1 MLWEKEREIRVW
13 IIGRAS
19 WGGVNRLGPLGDWR
33 GVCREGKLATWGRM
47 FQADSTS
54 GTQAQVVVGS
64 RNT

>member
-1 MLWEKEREIRVW
+1 MGKGKGDQSMDNWESQLGRGEQARP
-13 IIGRAS
+13 IG
-19 WGGVNRLGPLGDWR
+19 GLE